1 MKILL
6 AILLGF
12 ILTSCGANKQ
22 VEVYKGKAPY
32 VEGTTTS
39 VRLANIPDLDINLS

>member
-6 AILLGF
+6 AILLGL
-12 ILTSCGANKQ
+12 ILSGCAANK
-22 VEVYKGKAPY
+22 EINSYKGKAPF

-39 VRLANIPDLDINLS
+39 VRLANT